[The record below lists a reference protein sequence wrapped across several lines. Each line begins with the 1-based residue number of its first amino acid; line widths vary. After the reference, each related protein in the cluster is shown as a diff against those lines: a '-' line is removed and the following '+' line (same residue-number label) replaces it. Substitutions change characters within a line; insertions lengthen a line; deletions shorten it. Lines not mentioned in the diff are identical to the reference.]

1 MGRMEPDTAAQ
12 AMETMPQ
19 REENLSK
26 QCIDDVDEMSMEC
39 QCFQL
44 KSIYFQFGIICLR
57 LFVLLNLK
65 ERISMELHLL
75 SIHENLLSNDCPF
88 EPQKKGFELNSI
100 YFQFMIIYFQMIVL
114 VNPIE
119 THLLSLHYTLLSID
133 CPFEPQK
140 KGFQLKSMCTQVI
153 MMYF

>member
-1 MGRMEPDTAAQ
+1 VFQGHEKLRHKIRHDHGVTYRELGAPASGDLSGPGRGAMGRMEPDTAAQ

-19 REENLSK
+19 KEENLSK

-44 KSIYFQFGIICLR
+44 KSIYFQCGIVCLR

-75 SIHENLLSNDCPF
+75 SIHYN
-88 EPQKKGFELNSI
+88 
-100 YFQFMIIYFQMIVL
+100 
-114 VNPIE
+114 
-119 THLLSLHYTLLSID
+119 LLSID

-140 KGFQLKSMCTQVI
+140 KDFN
-153 MMYF
+153 